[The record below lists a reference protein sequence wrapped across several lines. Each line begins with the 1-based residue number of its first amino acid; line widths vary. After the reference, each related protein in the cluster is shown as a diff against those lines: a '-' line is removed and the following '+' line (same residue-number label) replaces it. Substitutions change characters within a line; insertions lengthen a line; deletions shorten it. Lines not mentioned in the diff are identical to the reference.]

1 MPEPTPDL
9 IAIRRAGPDDA
20 ATLAVLATRI
30 FRATFAETN
39 SAEDMAAYLAATFSP
54 TRQLAEIEAPGARTL
69 LAIGPGE
76 APIAFAQ
83 LRLGAVPEC
92 VATPDPVEI
101 WRFYVD
107 HAWHGRGV
115 ARTLMHATL
124 AEAAALG
131 GRSAWLGVWEHNH
144 RALAFYRRLG
154 FVEVGAHPFVLGSD
168 VQTDL
173 VLALRTLPI

>member
-1 MPEPTPDL
+1 MPEPDPT
-9 IAIRRAGPDDA
+9 IRPAAPGDA
-20 ATLAVLATRI
+20 ATLSELAARI
-30 FRATFAETN
+30 FRATFADTN
-39 SAEDMAAYLAATFSP
+39 SAGDMAAYLAGAFEP
-54 TRQLAEIEAPGARTL
+54 ARQRAEIEEPGARAL
-69 LAIGPGE
+69 LAFDPGG

-83 LRLGAVPEC
+83 LRAGAAPDC

-107 HAWHGRGV
+107 QPWHGRGV
-115 ARTLMHATL
+115 AKLLMRAAL
-124 AEAAALG
+124 AEVAALG

-154 FVEVGAHPFVLGSD
+154 FREVGAHPFVLGAD

-173 VLALRTLPI
+173 LLVLPTLPA